1 MLKDFIEATKR
12 GKCDVIDN
20 RFVKRDTSG
29 NSHNPNP
36 NCSPSSSSS
45 PSSSPDSNSDR
56 IFTAEHGAAWTTSH
70 DRWST
75 TKQDQRFLQYI
86 NTNNQYGYAL
96 MQKLPYKES
105 GFTEIILDAALKTSD
120 ESDYGYWIY
129 IYMVICDLNYTDGCR
144 DSTRCF
150 HILPLK

>member
-75 TKQDQRFLQYI
+75 TKQDQKVPTIYKHQQSIRLCPNAEITLQRVWLYR
-86 NTNNQYGYAL
+86 
-96 MQKLPYKES
+96 
-105 GFTEIILDAALKTSD
+105 
-120 ESDYGYWIY
+120 
-129 IYMVICDLNYTDGCR
+129 NYSRRG
-144 DSTRCF
+144 S
-150 HILPLK
+150 KN